1 MRRTKGA
8 VDLPEAKRE
17 ALIELKNNFNIFN
30 RQLAKKYNCDK
41 ETVRNV
47 LNRAEDAEKENI
59 DSLSSKAHQRRPQ
72 FERPLTINIRLRR
85 RLIRHAIK
93 NQFQRRKK

>member
-1 MRRTKGA
+1 MGRTKGA

-17 ALIELKNNFNIFN
+17 ALIELKNNFNISN

-59 DSLSSKAHQRRPQ
+59 DPLSFKAHQRRPQ
-72 FERPLTINIRLRR
+72 SERPLTINIRLRR
-85 RLIRHAIK
+85 RLIRHATK